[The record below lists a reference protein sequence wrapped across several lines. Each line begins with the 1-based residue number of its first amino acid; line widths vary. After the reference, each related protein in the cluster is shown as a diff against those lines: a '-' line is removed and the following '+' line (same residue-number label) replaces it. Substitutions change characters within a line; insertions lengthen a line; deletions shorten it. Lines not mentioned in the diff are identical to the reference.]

1 MRKFTLEE
9 ENYFIEKVREAQED
23 AEKNGT
29 LTEDEFDAW
38 LEEYE
43 REYEENRRLEKSRK
57 NIKLNT
63 PRFIGKISKRFIRA

>member
-29 LTEDEFDAW
+29 LTEDEFDTW

-43 REYEENRRLEKSRK
+43 REYEENSRSEKSRK